1 MDELRTQA
9 IAELSGIIESGDDTP
24 NSVEAPRTTETPVA
38 GNNAVISDAQE
49 DIWDSFTE
57 AATTEEATNDDTL
70 NKVQEELERKEK
82 ELKKKYLSQVNK
94 KDKELKELQVQLE
107 ELKKGKPIEDLETIE
122 KIVQSKILEAER
134 IRIDEKEKNSLF
146 RSNPDLET
154 YRNSIEQIKKEYP
167 TMSWEAA
174 KRFYF
179 SLNDEVIQPWPSN
192 KNLNWN
198 ISERVIAPKETKE
211 DLYNMA
217 KQELEQFYL

>member
-1 MDELRTQA
+1 
-9 IAELSGIIESGDDTP
+9 
-24 NSVEAPRTTETPVA
+24 
-38 GNNAVISDAQE
+38 
-49 DIWDSFTE
+49 
-57 AATTEEATNDDTL
+57 
-70 NKVQEELERKEK
+70 VQEELERKEK

-179 SLNDEVIQPWPSN
+179 SLNDEVIQP
-192 KNLNWN
+192 
-198 ISERVIAPKETKE
+198 
-211 DLYNMA
+211 
-217 KQELEQFYL
+217 